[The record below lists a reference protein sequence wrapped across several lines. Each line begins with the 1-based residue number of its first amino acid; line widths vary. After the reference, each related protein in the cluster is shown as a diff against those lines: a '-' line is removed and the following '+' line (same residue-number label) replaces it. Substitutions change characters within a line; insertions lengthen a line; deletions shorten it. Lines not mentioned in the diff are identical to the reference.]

1 MKTKVNKSKQ
11 ILPKKGEATR
21 GRQAAFIEAYANS
34 RFNISEACRSIGIG
48 RSTFYKWGKG
58 ERFRRELDD
67 AIQGKIDMVEA
78 ALVRNIQAGDTT
90 SIIFFLKTIGKTRG
104 YIEGEKTRVGE
115 VPAKR
120 AVEILDS
127 LLAGDVDAVKAALM
141 FEKEGLPLPDSVR
154 IILNK
159 VEPPPPPLELPLSMS
174 DEELEAGYRRE
185 QAKIDK
191 EKERWLPARRAE
203 VAGIKEELKNADS
216 FAPEAATK
224 IKERI

>member
-1 MKTKVNKSKQ
+1 MKKKVNKSKQ
-11 ILPKKGEATR
+11 IPPKKGEATR

-34 RFNISEACRSIGIG
+34 RFNISVACRSIGIG

-90 SIIFFLKTIGKTRG
+90 AIIFFLKTIGKTRG

-120 AVEILDS
+120 AVEILDA
-127 LLAGDVDAVKAALM
+127 LLAGVVDTVKAALM
-141 FEKEGLPLPDSVR
+141 FEKAGLPLPDAV
-154 IILNK
+154 K
-159 VEPPPPPLELPLSMS
+159 VLLGKQVPETPPPDIPPSLS
-174 DEELEAGYRRE
+174 DDELEIGYQKEMAR
-185 QAKIDK
+185 IDQQ
-191 EKERWLPARRAE
+191 EKEWLPERR
-203 VAGIKEELKNADS
+203 IDIQELKDELKHQDS
-216 FAPEAATK
+216 FKPDAKTTIREK
-224 IKERI
+224 